1 MNLVQSQFGFH
12 RFWRQLQRRS
22 WEGFE
27 NFRWSKARSSSIE
40 KVVRECS
47 EALGQSPVK
56 FNAVQKYRED
66 AQGLLEE
73 VAVQRQKVPE
83 EVQTVPEK
91 VWEALVQSHIRG
103 SIGFRRR
110 FKGS

>member
-1 MNLVQSQFGFH
+1 M
-12 RFWRQLQRRS
+12 
-22 WEGFE
+22 
-27 NFRWSKARSSSIE
+27 
-40 KVVRECS
+40 RECS

-73 VAVQRQKVPE
+73 VAVQRQKVPA
-83 EVQTVPEK
+83 VPEK